1 MNYNIKKLSL
11 ATLVSL
17 VIFSAQCMEEK
28 ALIASDT
35 VSEKSLIPTFTL
47 SKSIVLPHNYLDSYP
62 ASSDGSIIFNYDEG
76 KLINLI
82 TNQETSLELF
92 PKETVSRKFN
102 SDSSSIHAIIKNQGV
117 GLWDTKTGHRLV
129 PLTDY
134 TEHIYMTELS
144 PDRSTILTVSLND
157 YNTIHLWNATTQK
170 EITQITK
177 LSELLGLKCIGY
189 LSQVIFSPDG
199 ATILIEA
206 QEGFKRFD
214 DSALCLIDITTGK
227 KAGAFKLF
235 TSSRSAQFTTNET
248 LFVVALAG
256 KRAYLFNT
264 MAKEPLLEI
273 DDATCHVLSP
283 DKKTIAAWDSANM
296 TISLWNALTGER
308 LNPLENIVSVSSL
321 HWSPDSKT
329 ILVKSDAGTVLLW
342 NIKTEQVQRLPED
355 YRITGLAFR
364 PLILFSP
371 NSQTILF
378 GLDDKTIRLWDIKTG
393 QELQLLTCEDSIYS
407 LSFSSDENSLYI
419 CSRVKDAFSG
429 ETYDASSGES
439 NDAFLGHSYDRFS
452 VWNWASSTTSTISC
466 PTLVLDEVA
475 QESLT
480 QEIDL
485 TKDIQIK
492 VSKTPS
498 ITDNK
503 SKKGNQTTSQEST
516 TRTSSQKKEASS
528 TRILGFTDGV
538 DLEDDSQKECSIQ

>member
-283 DKKTIAAWDSANM
+283 DKKTLAAWNSANS
-296 TISLWNALTGER
+296 TISLWNAITGES
-308 LNPLENIVSVSSL
+308 LNQLENIVSVRL
-321 HWSPDSKT
+321 LLCSPDSQT
-329 ILVKSDAGTVLLW
+329 ILVKSDAGPVLLW
-342 NIKTEQVQRLPED
+342 NTKTKQVQMLPQE
-355 YRITGLAFR
+355 YCITGR

-371 NSQTILF
+371 DSQTILF
-378 GLDDKTIRLWDIKTG
+378 GLDDKTIRLWDIRAG
-393 QELQLLTCEDSIYS
+393 QELQVLTRGDLIIKPPAFSADGNSIS
-407 LSFSSDENSLYI
+407 I
-419 CSRVKDAFSG
+419 CSSFYG
-429 ETYDASSGES
+429 
-439 NDAFLGHSYDRFS
+439 
-452 VWNWASSTTSTISC
+452 TTSDHSHDTFRVWSRTLTGNAATSNQTKSTELPDQET
-466 PTLVLDEVA
+466 PTQAFNDERKLGNIA
-475 QESLT
+475 ITS
-480 QEIDL
+480 
-485 TKDIQIK
+485 
-492 VSKTPS
+492 VSKHSSSSKGS
-498 ITDNK
+498 I
-503 SKKGNQTTSQEST
+503 KKEIKPTSQEST
-516 TRTSSQKKEASS
+516 TPALSENQSAST